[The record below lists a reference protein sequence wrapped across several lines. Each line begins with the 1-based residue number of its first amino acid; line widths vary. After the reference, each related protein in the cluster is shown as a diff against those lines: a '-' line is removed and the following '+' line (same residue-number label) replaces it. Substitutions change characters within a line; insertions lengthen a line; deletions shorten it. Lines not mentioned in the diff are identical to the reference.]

1 MIDRGNLGSPKR
13 TSISL
18 RQSRACLG
26 KRSDFMARK
35 LGLKRSFCAI
45 YIYKR
50 TLYQDRLGTNIGKTP
65 KKDIFRTMLP
75 PIHAENA
82 CSGGAT
88 SLTDAR
94 MLLLLQKCGPVEP
107 RCICLEPVLGNDR
120 FPSANG
126 TQKLSIS
133 APVMIKIH
141 LSFFRHVVEIEGPG
155 LALTLPMPVAP
166 GRHHRPQR
174 AAEPTICL
182 SAQSGAHR
190 INQWPANSC

>member
-1 MIDRGNLGSPKR
+1 
-13 TSISL
+13 
-18 RQSRACLG
+18 
-26 KRSDFMARK
+26 
-35 LGLKRSFCAI
+35 
-45 YIYKR
+45 
-50 TLYQDRLGTNIGKTP
+50 
-65 KKDIFRTMLP
+65 MLP

-107 RCICLEPVLGNDR
+107 RCICLEPVLANDR
-120 FPSANG
+120 FPLANG

-133 APVMIKIH
+133 APVVINRCPNH
-141 LSFFRHVVEIEGPG
+141 LLLSFFRHVVEIKGPR

-166 GRHHRPQR
+166 DRHHRPQR

-190 INQWPANSC
+190 VNQWPA

>member
-1 MIDRGNLGSPKR
+1 
-13 TSISL
+13 
-18 RQSRACLG
+18 
-26 KRSDFMARK
+26 MARK

-45 YIYKR
+45 YLYKR
-50 TLYQDRLGTNIGKTP
+50 TLYQDRLGTNIEKTQ
-65 KKDIFRTMLP
+65 KKNIFRTMLP

-94 MLLLLQKCGPVEP
+94 MLLLLHKCGPVEP
-107 RCICLEPVLGNDR
+107 RCICLEPVLANDR
-120 FPSANG
+120 FPSAND
-126 TQKLSIS
+126 TQSLSIS
-133 APVMIKIH
+133 APVTKNRRP
-141 LSFFRHVVEIEGPG
+141 LLFRHVVEIEGPR

-166 GRHHRPQR
+166 DRHHRPQR

-190 INQWPANSC
+190 VNQWPA